1 MAHPQFTIELEDAKK
16 GLYSRIPHALPFAVR
31 GRRLKRCA
39 RNLLA
44 SIYTYTREKVEE
56 RYEKDEKGKDK
67 LIRETKRMGYRF
79 TYDQVQKEL
88 GRGRSTVACA
98 FEELRDLELIQKID
112 RDGSGTQYVYMG
124 DPVGGQF
131 YVVPLYLYTMKAKMA
146 EGWRTLTDA
155 EVYVLSYMMTECSS
169 PANKGNP
176 RKGGGTCETSYRML
190 ARKLGLAQSTV
201 RRAISA
207 LLEGKFIRRQKRFRG
222 KNRHQLS
229 KYEVSVKLFIYK
241 KYVKRYPSE
250 EEYMKIRTEYY
261 ADLRAE
267 SEARAEKFLRRANRS
282 EVFKNIV
289 RRLNT
294 YPYKLAKAEIAG
306 DQKEYR
312 RLKNEEEWYQKRRL
326 LVLERMGIDEDDLVV
341 QRNCT
346 CCNDTGQVGA
356 KRCGCF
362 PGGNPWE
369 R

>member
-16 GLYSRIPHALPFAVR
+16 GLYSRVPYALPFAVR
-31 GRRLKRCA
+31 GHRLKRCA

-131 YVVPLYLYTMKAKMA
+131 YVVPLYLFTMKALMKD
-146 EGWRTLTDA
+146 GWRTLTDA
-155 EVYVLSYMMTECSS
+155 EIYVLSYMMTECSS
-169 PANKGNP
+169 PAKKGNP
-176 RKGGGTCETSYRML
+176 RKGGGVCETSYRML

-207 LLEGKFIRRQKRFRG
+207 LLEGNFIRRRKRFTG

-241 KYVKRYPSE
+241 KYVKRYTSE

-261 ADLRAE
+261 ADLCAE
-267 SEARAEKFLRRANRS
+267 SEARAEKFLRLANRS
-282 EVFKNIV
+282 E
-289 RRLNT
+289 T
-294 YPYKLAKAEIAG
+294 YKKMTQRYNSYELPIAKADIAG
-306 DQKEYR
+306 DKKELR
-312 RLKNEEEWYQKRRL
+312 RLKNEKEWYKKQRRAIL
-326 LVLERMGIDEDDLVV
+326 ARMGIELEDLEV

-346 CCNDTGQVGA
+346 CCNDTGRIGE
-356 KRCGCF
+356 KLCGCF
-362 PGGNPWE
+362 PGGTPWG